1 MASNHAMVLASASGV
16 ARWKSHNAPDFMEKT
31 PHPLKVRLLAT
42 RFNGVASKVVYVIPA
57 VCALRLTHRLTTE
70 EESPWYLEPTKDHG
84 MKR

>member
-57 VCALRLTHRLTTE
+57 VCAEIDAPL
-70 EESPWYLEPTKDHG
+70 DHG
-84 MKR
+84 RGEPLVSRAH